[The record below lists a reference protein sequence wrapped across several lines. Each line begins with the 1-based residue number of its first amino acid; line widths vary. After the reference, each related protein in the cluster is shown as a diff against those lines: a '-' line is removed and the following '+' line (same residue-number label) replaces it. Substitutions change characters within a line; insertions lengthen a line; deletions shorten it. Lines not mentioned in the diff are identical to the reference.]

1 MSKVYVNG
9 KNEPV
14 EGRFD
19 FSVSVDE
26 SQKPP
31 MFSIEGNFVSSAGY
45 FEDITELQNERY
57 LLKRVHVE
65 SEIYGSE
72 SDEIVYHFTAGM
84 YRISNRIL
92 KGGSEDG

>member
-9 KNEPV
+9 NNEPV

-31 MFSIEGNFVSSAGY
+31 VFTIEGNFVSGAGY

-65 SEIYGSE
+65 SEVFGSE

-84 YRISNRIL
+84 YRMSNRIL
-92 KGGSEDG
+92 GGAKNG

>member
-9 KNEPV
+9 NNEPV

-19 FSVSVDE
+19 FSVTVDE

-31 MFSIEGNFVSSAGY
+31 MFTIEGNFVSGAGY

-84 YRISNRIL
+84 YRISNRL
-92 KGGSEDG
+92 LGGVKNG

>member
-9 KNEPV
+9 NDEPV
-14 EGRFD
+14 EGRFE

-26 SQKPP
+26 TQKPP
-31 MFSIEGNFVSSAGY
+31 MFTIEGNFVSDAGY
-45 FEDITELQNERY
+45 FEEITELQNERY

-65 SEIYGSE
+65 SEMYASE
-72 SDEIVYHFTAGM
+72 TDEIIYHFTAGM

-92 KGGSEDG
+92 GGVKNG